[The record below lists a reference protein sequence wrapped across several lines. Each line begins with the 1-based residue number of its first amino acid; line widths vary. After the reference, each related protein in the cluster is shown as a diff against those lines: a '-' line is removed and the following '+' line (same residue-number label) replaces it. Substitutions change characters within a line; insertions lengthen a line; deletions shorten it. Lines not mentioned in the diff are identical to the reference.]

1 MPLNQLL
8 YDEQLTLIQA
18 ARAKDRHEAE
28 GYRTRLAKLDDEISA
43 FPLRNRGLARKG
55 SSRTLTLTRAPSF
68 QLELG
73 RSRLAGIAHWAEVWG
88 ISHDETILRLIDRG
102 IGQSSTLMRSS

>member
-8 YDEQLTLIQA
+8 HDEQLTLIRA

-28 GYRTRLAKLDDEISA
+28 GYRTRLAKLDDQISA
-43 FPLRNRGLARKG
+43 FPLRNRSLAREG
-55 SSRTLTLTRAPSF
+55 SSPTLASTQAVSF
-68 QLELG
+68 QSQLG
-73 RSRLAGIAHWAEVWG
+73 PSRLAGIVHWAEVWG
-88 ISHDETILRLIDRG
+88 ISRNETILRLIDRG